1 MRIERSDKVPA
12 AALIGF
18 LLLCGGAKSMLEE
31 TAKAEKPRGGLG
43 SVTTLRKATRP
54 PAATDMTDLT
64 KQDAVLVARVIRTVT
79 MTAAEG
85 KFLPAPFSMARF
97 GDRSSKFLIQ

>member
-1 MRIERSDKVPA
+1 
-12 AALIGF
+12 
-18 LLLCGGAKSMLEE
+18 MLAE
-31 TAKAEKPRGGLG
+31 TAKAPKPRGGLG
-43 SVTTLRKATRP
+43 SVTTPSEATRP